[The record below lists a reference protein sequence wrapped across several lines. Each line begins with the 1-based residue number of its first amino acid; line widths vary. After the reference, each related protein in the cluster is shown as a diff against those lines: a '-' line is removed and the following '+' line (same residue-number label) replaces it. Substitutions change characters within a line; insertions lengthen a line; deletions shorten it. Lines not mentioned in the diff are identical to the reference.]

1 MVKDVIDFLI
11 QQDPQVGNA
20 VKAEYDRQRRNI
32 ELIAS
37 ENFVSE
43 AVLAAAS
50 SVLTNKYAEGYPG
63 KRYYGGCECVD
74 VVENIARD
82 RAKALFGADHV
93 NVQPH
98 SGASANYAV
107 YQALCNVG
115 DTVLG
120 MNLDNGGH
128 LTHGSPV
135 NFSGLN
141 YNIVPYGVDPKTH
154 RIDYDQVRDLAKQHK
169 PKMIIAGASAYPR
182 IIDFKAFREIAD
194 EVGAYL
200 FVDMAHIAGLVAAGL
215 HPSPVPYADVVTTTT
230 HKTLRG
236 PRGGVILC
244 KEEHAKKI
252 DKAIFPGSQGG
263 PLEHI
268 IAAKAV
274 ALCAEGKANF
284 LMKGILG
291 TADLMRA
298 VFNKEHGLRTSH
310 LTTHCMF
317 YEIPALG
324 KMVILTDGGVNT
336 FPDLEKKAEILENAA
351 AVLQALGYE
360 HINAACICGA
370 EQVNPKVQ
378 STVDADALSKMTDRW
393 AKYNMDVCGPVALDL
408 AVSKEACQHKH
419 FSAPGAGDADILLV
433 PNYEVGNGIGKAA
446 SLFGGAKNAGIIL
459 GAKVPIVLV
468 SRSDSAESK
477 LASIAAGSV
486 LAHRMH
492 LA

>member
-1 MVKDVIDFLI
+1 MTHISNVTGYILPVEEVAALTDTEKTTVI
-11 QQDPQVGNA
+11 
-20 VKAEYDRQRRNI
+20 
-32 ELIAS
+32 
-37 ENFVSE
+37 
-43 AVLAAAS
+43 
-50 SVLTNKYAEGYPG
+50 
-63 KRYYGGCECVD
+63 VD
-74 VVENIARD
+74 
-82 RAKALFGADHV
+82 G
-93 NVQPH
+93 
-98 SGASANYAV
+98 S
-107 YQALCNVG
+107 QALG
-115 DTVLG
+115 LI
-120 MNLDNGGH
+120 
-128 LTHGSPV
+128 PV
-135 NFSGLN
+135 RLEQSG
-141 YNIVPYGVDPKTH
+141 
-154 RIDYDQVRDLAKQHK
+154 IDYY
-169 PKMIIAGASAYPR
+169 IFAG
-182 IIDFKAFREIAD
+182 
-194 EVGAYL
+194 
-200 FVDMAHIAGLVAAGL
+200 
-215 HPSPVPYADVVTTTT
+215 
-230 HKTLRG
+230 HKTLYG
-236 PRGGVILC
+236 PFGVGGYI
-244 KEEHAKKI
+244 
-252 DKAIFPGSQGG
+252 
-263 PLEHI
+263 
-268 IAAKAV
+268 
-274 ALCAEGKANF
+274 N
-284 LMKGILG
+284 
-291 TADLMRA
+291 LMRA